1 MSSLLLLVPLM
12 AGPARLL
19 PTHSPHW
26 CALQCRRSRDASPA
40 TSSPASPPI
49 SAPAIAQQL
58 AAGVRQMAAAAAAA
72 PGADHSVRASA
83 FSTAAAQQQR
93 ARGSHS
99 PQGPEP
105 SVVQRHD
112 ASVSTAGAQQPAQ
125 LQQPQQLAHPGS
137 PGARHC
143 GGASVPAGASPARRE
158 GSLRA
163 WIQSAAADVPAGAGQ
178 VPAAAPADAAGAAA
192 AQMQPAPPGAPL
204 QS

>member
-1 MSSLLLLVPLM
+1 
-12 AGPARLL
+12 
-19 PTHSPHW
+19 
-26 CALQCRRSRDASPA
+26 
-40 TSSPASPPI
+40 
-49 SAPAIAQQL
+49 
-58 AAGVRQMAAAAAAA
+58 MAAAAAAA

-105 SVVQRHD
+105 SAVQRHD
-112 ASVSTAGAQQPAQ
+112 ASVSAAGPQQLAQ
-125 LQQPQQLAHPGS
+125 LQQQQLPAHPGS
-137 PGARHC
+137 PGARHS

-163 WIQSAAADVPAGAGQ
+163 WIQSAAADAPPAAAGQ
-178 VPAAAPADAAGAAA
+178 LPAAAPADAAGAAA